1 MGHAYILF
9 GKILQEA
16 DCPMLKEY
24 ARTNKVSLATGWL
37 SLTPASPSLKLR
49 GKRGPRVCK
58 LQGFVVGITSLNHAF
73 PSGIYRWAF
82 IVFEVLSEEWEDLH
96 R

>member
-1 MGHAYILF
+1 MGYAYLLF

-24 ARTNKVSLATGWL
+24 ARTNKVSLASGWL

-49 GKRGPRVCK
+49 GKRGSCICK
-58 LQGFVVGITSLNHAF
+58 LQGFAVGITSLNDAF
-73 PSGIYRWAF
+73 PSGIYRWTF
-82 IVFEVLSEEWEDLH
+82 IVFEVLNEE
-96 R
+96 